1 MDTATATYK
10 YKAIMTIQYFF
21 TFDDGL
27 DLRFDVDID
36 RTFDKD
42 QDFSKAPAWTRL
54 GNNQCS
60 NCPLSRDDFSHCPAA
75 LDLDKVARDFQRHPA
90 QTKVQ
95 VRVVTPEREYVKRA
109 SLEEGVRALMGLIMA
124 TSACPIFRELKPNAR
139 NHLPFA
145 SKDEFILRSATM
157 YLMKQYFIMR
167 DGGEPDW
174 DMKGLI
180 KTNEELQLV
189 NHAIWQR
196 VVGAFQND
204 SNSKALLSF
213 FTMSSSVSA
222 SLEAQL
228 NKIKPVFFSS
238 QSVQ

>member
-1 MDTATATYK
+1 
-10 YKAIMTIQYFF
+10 MTIQYFF
-21 TFDDGL
+21 SFDDGASHK
-27 DLRFDVDID
+27 FEVDID
-36 RTFDKD
+36 RKFNWS
-42 QDFSKAPAWTRL
+42 QDFSQAPAWTRL

-60 NCPLSRDDFSHCPAA
+60 NCPLSRDSHSHCPAA
-75 LDLDKVARDFQRHPA
+75 LDLDRVARDFQRFPA
-90 QTKVQ
+90 QTKVNI
-95 VRVVTPEREYVKRA
+95 RVVTPEREYTKRA

-124 TSACPIFRELKPNAR
+124 TSACPIFQELKPNAR

-157 YLMKQYFIMR
+157 YLMKQYFIMK
-167 DGGEPDW
+167 DGGTPDW
-174 DMKGLI
+174 EMKGLV
-180 KTNEELQLV
+180 KTNEQLQLV

-196 VVGAFQND
+196 VVAAFQND

-228 NKIKPVFFSS
+228 SKIKPVFFSG
-238 QSVQ
+238 QSVL